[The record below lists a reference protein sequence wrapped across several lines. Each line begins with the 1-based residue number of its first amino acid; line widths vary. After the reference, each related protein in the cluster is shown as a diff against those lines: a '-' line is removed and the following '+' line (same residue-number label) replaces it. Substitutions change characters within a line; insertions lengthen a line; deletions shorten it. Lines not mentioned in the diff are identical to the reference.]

1 MARVRLDGLR
11 GQLNDQRIRAA
22 LTGVGEYLL
31 LETDNCFRDERA
43 PDGTPWPPLKLQAK
57 TLFRRRFGRTP
68 GFKQEAVYRKRRKIL
83 TDTGRLRGSIAYR
96 VSGNQVAVGTNVIY
110 ARTHNQGDPARGIPK
125 REFLGLTPERERRI
139 VELIRRELLG

>member
-1 MARVRLDGLR
+1 MTKVRLDGLR
-11 GQLNDQRIRAA
+11 GRLNDQRIRAA

-43 PDGTPWPPLKLQAK
+43 PDGQRWQSLKLSSRK
-57 TLFRRRFGRTP
+57 LYKRRFGRSP
-68 GFKQEAVYRKRRKIL
+68 GMRQEAEYTRRRKIL